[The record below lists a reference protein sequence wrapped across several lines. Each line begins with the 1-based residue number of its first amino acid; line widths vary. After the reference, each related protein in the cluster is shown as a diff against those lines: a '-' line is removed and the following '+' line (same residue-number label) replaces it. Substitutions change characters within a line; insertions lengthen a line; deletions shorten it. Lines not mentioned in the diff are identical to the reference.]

1 MFKMEITDNTPI
13 VMLTVG
19 QLKAVIRQ
27 EIALNGLK
35 PEKCEEVVVK
45 YAFGLHGIREIF
57 NVSHTT
63 AQKYKDGILKDAVM
77 QNGRKIILDVEKAK
91 ALFALKDWK

>member
-1 MFKMEITDNTPI
+1 MEITDNTPI

-27 EIALNGLK
+27 EIAQSELNQ
-35 PEKCEEVVVK
+35 EKKQEVVK
-45 YAFGLHGIREIF
+45 YAFGLRGIRDEF
-57 NVSHTT
+57 NVSHAT

-77 QNGRKIILDVEKAK
+77 QNGRKIILDVEKARV
-91 ALFALKDWK
+91 LFALKDCK